1 MVKLLILSDD
11 FTGALDTGI
20 QFVKYKAKT
29 KIFVGAEIDDL
40 DFAKEDIEVLV
51 VNLETRH
58 LSKEKAYETVYKI
71 VAKAVEA
78 GIPYIYKKTDSVL
91 RGNIGSELSAAIH
104 AGGIKF
110 LPFIPALPGMNR
122 VTRGGIHYADNI
134 PVSDTVFGKDLYDP
148 VLSSHVKDL
157 FSGCDVNVAELSKSN
172 HYDTEF
178 QDKTIG
184 VFDAENDEDL
194 LRIAKYLKEKNQLHI
209 MAGCAGFASVLPEVI
224 ALSKSSVTAPKLNDS
239 LLVVCGS
246 IHPVTKKQVE
256 YAERLGYKRVSLEP
270 QQILDLDYP
279 DSGEG
284 QQWIASF
291 KEVLKNNKVVMMD
304 TGISNPE
311 VYASYSKRMGIELT
325 QARTMIA
332 KGLSQITKKLI
343 DEPWTGVVM
352 VIGGDTLAEF
362 FRATKCS
369 EIELV
374 CEPEPGTVLSRVKLG
389 EKMVWVI
396 SKSGGFGTENLIP
409 ALVDKIEKMI

>member
-1 MVKLLILSDD
+1 MAKLLILSDD

-20 QFVKYKAKT
+20 QFVKYQAKT
-29 KIFVGAEIDDL
+29 RIFVGSETDDID
-40 DFAKEDIEVLV
+40 FEKEDAEVLV

-110 LPFIPALPGMNR
+110 LPFIPALPKMSR
-122 VTRGGIHYADNI
+122 VTRGGIHYAENI
-134 PVSDTVFGKDLYDP
+134 PISDTVFGKDLYDP
-148 VLSSHVKDL
+148 VLSSRVKDL
-157 FSGCDVNVAELSKSN
+157 FSGCDVQVAELSKSN
-172 HYDTEF
+172 HYDTDF
-178 QDKTIG
+178 KDNTIG
-184 VFDAENDEDL
+184 VFDAENDQDV
-194 LRIAKYLKEKNQLHI
+194 LRIAKHLKEKNQLHV
-209 MAGCAGFASVLPEVI
+209 MAGCAGFASVLSEVI
-224 ALSKSSVTAPKLNDS
+224 TLSKGSVTVPQLNNP

-246 IHPVTKKQVE
+246 IHPVTRKQVE
-256 YAERLGYKRVSLEP
+256 YAEKIGYKRVSLEP
-270 QQILDLDYP
+270 QQILEADYP

-291 KEVLKNNKVVMMD
+291 KEELKNNKVVMID

-311 VYASYSKRMGIELT
+311 VYASYSKKMGIELT
-325 QARTMIA
+325 QAGKMIA
-332 KGLSQITKKLI
+332 KGLSRITKELI
-343 DEPWTGVVM
+343 DEQWTGVVM
-352 VIGGDTLAEF
+352 VIGGDTLAQF

-374 CEPEPGTVLSRVKLG
+374 CELEPGTVLSRVKLD

-409 ALVDKIEKMI
+409 VLVEKIEKMI

>member
-29 KIFVGAEIDDL
+29 KMFIGSQIDDI
-40 DFAKEDIEVLV
+40 DFANEDAEVLV

-58 LSKEKAYETVYKI
+58 LSKEKAYEI
-71 VAKAVEA
+71 VFRIVEKAAKAGV
-78 GIPYIYKKTDSVL
+78 PYIYKKTDSVL

-110 LPFIPALPGMNR
+110 LPFIPALPKMNR
-122 VTRGGIHYADNI
+122 ITRDGIHYADNI
-134 PVSDTVFGKDLYDP
+134 PISDTVFGKDLYDP
-148 VLSSHVKDL
+148 VLSSRVKDL
-157 FSGCDVNVAELSKSN
+157 FSGCDVQVAELSKSN
-172 HYDTEF
+172 HYDTDF
-178 QDKTIG
+178 KDKTIG
-184 VFDAENDEDL
+184 VFDAESEEDL
-194 LRIAKYLKEKNQLHI
+194 RRIATHLQEKNQLQL
-209 MAGCAGFASVLPEVI
+209 MAGCAGFASVLPEII
-224 ALSKSSVTAPKLNDS
+224 ALSKSSVRAPQLNNS

-246 IHPVTKKQVE
+246 IHPVTRKQVE

-270 QQILDLDYP
+270 QQILEADYS

-291 KEVLKNNKVVMMD
+291 KEVLKNNKVVMID

-311 VYASYSKRMGIELT
+311 VYALYSKKMGIELT
-325 QARTMIA
+325 QARAMIA
-332 KGLSQITKKLI
+332 KGLSRITKELI
-343 DEPWTGVVM
+343 DEQWAGVVM

-374 CEPEPGTVLSRVKLG
+374 CELEPGTVLSRVKLS
-389 EKMVWVI
+389 EKMVWVL

-409 ALVDKIEKMI
+409 VLVEKIEKMS